1 MNIANKTI
9 IDLAVKT
16 ANNVATT
23 NAENTVCP
31 AWLALIFIGLIIAVA
46 ISAFIEIDNL
56 NK

>member
-1 MNIANKTI
+1 MNIANKII

-23 NAENTVCP
+23 NAENTACP